1 MKRGRSVRRT
11 HKYDIV
17 NRDPPPAWCVER
29 NGAAPFSK
37 GYPLPPPSPPTPSPF
52 ANHTPRD
59 VPSLVADL
67 NSESTAFARDLGP
80 FSPGVEGPQPLL
92 PPPCMLPS
100 PGCDATPKEVE
111 ENGDIGAH
119 ARVREPPPF
128 GEGARDHHM
137 QSSVPGGN
145 VVRVV
150 VRSDILFVRGV
161 PGVPLE
167 AGRKASLR
175 G

>member
-1 MKRGRSVRRT
+1 M
-11 HKYDIV
+11 
-17 NRDPPPAWCVER
+17 
-29 NGAAPFSK
+29 
-37 GYPLPPPSPPTPSPF
+37 SPF

-100 PGCDATPKEVE
+100 PGCDATPKEAE
-111 ENGDIGAH
+111 EN

-145 VVRVV
+145 FVRVV

-167 AGRKASLR
+167 AGREASPR

>member
-1 MKRGRSVRRT
+1 M
-11 HKYDIV
+11 
-17 NRDPPPAWCVER
+17 
-29 NGAAPFSK
+29 
-37 GYPLPPPSPPTPSPF
+37 
-52 ANHTPRD
+52 
-59 VPSLVADL
+59 

-80 FSPGVEGPQPLL
+80 FSPGVEGPQPPL
-92 PPPCMLPS
+92 PSPCLLPS
-100 PGCDATPKEVE
+100 PGCDATPKEAE
-111 ENGDIGAH
+111 ENGDMGAH

-128 GEGARDHHM
+128 GEGVPWMGARDH
-137 QSSVPGGN
+137 QSSAPGGN

-167 AGRKASLR
+167 AGREASPR